1 MNFNESLQDYPDGI
15 DGGLDAE
22 SKKYLG
28 KYRGVVIN
36 NVDPLQR
43 GRLQVQVPDV
53 AGIAPITWA
62 MPCVPIAGIQ
72 NGMVALPMI
81 GSGVWIEFEQ
91 GMPDSPIWV
100 GCFWGSAAELPA
112 LSRLTPPAVPAITLQ
127 TPLQNGL
134 TISDMPGPTGGIV
147 IKSTTGATLIVNDT
161 GIYIQNGK
169 GASIVLAGPSVAING
184 KPVSINID
192 GLLVL

>member
-1 MNFNESLQDYPDGI
+1 MTNSKSKQNTPGGI
-15 DGGLDAE
+15 AAGG
-22 SKKYLG
+22 KGGPRKYLG

-36 NVDPLQR
+36 NVDPLQK

-53 AGIAPITWA
+53 AGIAPLTWA

-91 GMPDSPIWV
+91 GRSDKPIWV
-100 GCFWGSAAELPA
+100 GCFWGSAAEMPA
-112 LSRLTPPAVPAITLQ
+112 LSRLTPPAMPAITLQ